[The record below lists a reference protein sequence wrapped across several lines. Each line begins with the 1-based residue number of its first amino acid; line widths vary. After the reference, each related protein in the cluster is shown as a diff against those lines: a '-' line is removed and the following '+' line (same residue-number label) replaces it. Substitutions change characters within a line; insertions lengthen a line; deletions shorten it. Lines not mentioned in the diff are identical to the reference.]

1 MPTKGYK
8 LNKYGNN
15 DVSHQMQYKP
25 TTTQG
30 DTNTQYDNL
39 ITKSSIKKSGTLNGG
54 RKKSRTRIHRRKTH
68 KKIRT
73 NRRK

>member
-1 MPTKGYK
+1 MQM
-8 LNKYGNN
+8 
-15 DVSHQMQYKP
+15 SQHQMQYKP

-54 RKKSRTRIHRRKTH
+54 RKNQEHEFIEEKHIRK
-68 KKIRT
+68 
-73 NRRK
+73 